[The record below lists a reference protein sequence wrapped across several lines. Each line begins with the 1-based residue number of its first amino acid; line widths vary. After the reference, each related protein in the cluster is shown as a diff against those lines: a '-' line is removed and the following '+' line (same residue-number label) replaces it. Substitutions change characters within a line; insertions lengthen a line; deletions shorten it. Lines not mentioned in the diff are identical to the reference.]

1 MILNGPSKINSGNPQ
16 NVIPVVDLNRCNA
29 NGVCTHVCI
38 QNVFRLRQISAEQ
51 FGQLSFMGKVKTIF
65 SDNRKAF
72 VEYPERCLN
81 CGLCVSACPE
91 KAIKL
96 VTLVNGK

>member
-1 MILNGPSKINSGNPQ
+1 MILNALTNFNSGNMQ
-16 NVIPVVDLNRCNA
+16 KVIPVVDFNRCNA
-29 NGVCTHVCI
+29 NGVCTHVCV
-38 QNVFRLRQISAEQ
+38 QNVFKIRQILPEQ
-51 FGQLSFMGKVKTIF
+51 FGQLTFLGKLKTIF

-72 VEYPERCLN
+72 VENTEQCLN

-96 VTLVNGK
+96 VKFLQ